1 MMQRVNEETKVE
13 GDRAVSAMTAKVEG
27 DRAVSARQ

>member
-13 GDRAVSAMTAKVEG
+13 GDRAVSAMAAKVEG